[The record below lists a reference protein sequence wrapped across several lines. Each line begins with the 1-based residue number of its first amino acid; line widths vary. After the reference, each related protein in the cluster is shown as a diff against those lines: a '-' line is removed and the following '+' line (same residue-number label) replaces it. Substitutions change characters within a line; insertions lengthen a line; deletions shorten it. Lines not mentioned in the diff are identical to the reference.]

1 MVKSQSLYLLSYTSL
16 CYLERPFDTWRDK
29 IRENPKQQASIVS
42 LTRKLV
48 DVKTVGKAKKND
60 NSGIRTH
67 ALDGPAPE
75 AGALDHSATLSLLMI
90 YGTQVA

>member
-1 MVKSQSLYLLSYTSL
+1 MLFQG
-16 CYLERPFDTWRDK
+16 
-29 IRENPKQQASIVS
+29 N
-42 LTRKLV
+42 
-48 DVKTVGKAKKND
+48 KTVETKKFTADDAVMRDVVIWWPPMTKAKKND

-90 YGTQVA
+90 YGTQGA

>member
-1 MVKSQSLYLLSYTSL
+1 M
-16 CYLERPFDTWRDK
+16 
-29 IRENPKQQASIVS
+29 VS
-42 LTRKLV
+42 LLREVV
-48 DVKTVGKAKKND
+48 DVNTVGKAKKND

-90 YGTQVA
+90 CGTYSA

>member
-1 MVKSQSLYLLSYTSL
+1 MYTPS
-16 CYLERPFDTWRDK
+16 
-29 IRENPKQQASIVS
+29 VS
-42 LTRKLV
+42 TMSKVV
-48 DVKTVGKAKKND
+48 DDDATGKAKKND

-90 YGTQVA
+90 CGTCCA

>member
-1 MVKSQSLYLLSYTSL
+1 M
-16 CYLERPFDTWRDK
+16 RDV
-29 IRENPKQQASIVS
+29 IILWPPV
-42 LTRKLV
+42 T
-48 DVKTVGKAKKND
+48 KAKKND

>member
-1 MVKSQSLYLLSYTSL
+1 MSMTKNVV
-16 CYLERPFDTWRDK
+16 DD
-29 IRENPKQQASIVS
+29 NAVS
-42 LTRKLV
+42 
-48 DVKTVGKAKKND
+48 KAKKND

-90 YGTQVA
+90 YGTCSA